1 MSVRRFLLHYEIGSS
16 LKRNYHKA
24 VSWNSFGTVN
34 KICMI
39 PVIELEQLSVT
50 FGKRPIL
57 RSLDGV
63 LNGRAIGLLGPNGA
77 GKTTL
82 IHTLLGFHPPTSGTA
97 RIFGQD
103 ITTDAKQIR
112 ATVGYMPE
120 SDSFV
125 SKMSCVHFVRL
136 MAELSGI
143 PARHALERAHEALFY
158 VGLGEA
164 RYRPID
170 SYSLGMKQ
178 LAKLA
183 QAIVHG
189 PKLIIL
195 DEPTNG
201 LDPPTRSRMIS
212 LIRQIRD
219 GGRARILLSS
229 HLLRDVEECCDEIL
243 ILKDGQIAAN
253 CDLEEERRSNRKFI
267 ELETRG
273 GDRAAFVESVS
284 GLGCEYA
291 LSGERRIKL
300 IMQETIEI
308 SDLYRLALEHN
319 VQIRRLNFKRDSL
332 EDIFLKAME
341 NGNTTAGSGRADNG
355 RL

>member
-1 MSVRRFLLHYEIGSS
+1 
-16 LKRNYHKA
+16 
-24 VSWNSFGTVN
+24 
-34 KICMI
+34 MI
-39 PVIELEQLSVT
+39 SVIELEQLSVT

-57 RSLDGV
+57 KSLSGA

-77 GKTTL
+77 GKTSL

-103 ITTDAKQIR
+103 ITTDAKQVR

-120 SDSFV
+120 RDSFIA
-125 SKMSCVHFVRL
+125 KMSCVQFVRL

-143 PARHALERAHEALFY
+143 PAGHALERAHEALFY

-164 RYRPID
+164 RYRPVD

-243 ILKDGQIAAN
+243 VLKDGRIAAN
-253 CDLEEERRSNRKFI
+253 CNLEEERRANRKFI

-273 GDRAAFVESVS
+273 GDRAAFAEAIG
-284 GLGCEYA
+284 GLGCDYA

-300 IMQETIEI
+300 IMNETVEI
-308 SDLYRLALEHN
+308 SDLYRLALEHE

-341 NGNTTAGSGRADNG
+341 NENIMDSASASINNGNATENGNARANGRAS
-355 RL
+355 